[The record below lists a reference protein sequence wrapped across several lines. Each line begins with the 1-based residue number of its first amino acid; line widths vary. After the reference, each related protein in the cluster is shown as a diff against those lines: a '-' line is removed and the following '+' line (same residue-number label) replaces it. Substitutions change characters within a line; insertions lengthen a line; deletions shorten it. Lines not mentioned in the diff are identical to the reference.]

1 MNTMRTKF
9 LTTHDDVLEALG
21 REIDIPEHLLEKA
34 TDRYLAVGR
43 HLDRPASSIRH
54 LEPEI
59 SPQGSMLLGT
69 VTRPIGDA
77 DEYDFDLVCLLKATK
92 LDYTQAQLK
101 ADVGH
106 EIKDYAESN
115 NMHEDPEEGRRC
127 WTLTYS
133 DGEKFHMD
141 ILPAIP
147 DRQAYQALLAHKGHV
162 ALASDPT
169 MIDHAIAITDKD
181 HPAYRRISMDWLVS
195 NPKVYAAWFKM
206 RQAHEMIRRK
216 RTLVDGRIY
225 ASVEDVPDHKV
236 KTPLQRSVQLLK
248 RHRDVMFQGRD
259 ERPISV
265 IITTLAAHAYQG
277 EQTIVEALQTIL
289 PTMDEYIEDR
299 GGKKLVRNP
308 VNPEEN
314 FADRWAGDPA
324 RQRAF
329 DEWLD
334 AARRDFG
341 EFFAASISR
350 VPEEFQRAMT
360 SKTMAKVS
368 PGIANLGAPAV
379 AALADEI
386 ADMRSAGQ
394 DHKPW
399 SR

>member
-1 MNTMRTKF
+1 MNTMRNKT

-21 REIDIPEHLLEKA
+21 REIDIPEHLLDEA
-34 TDRYLAVGR
+34 TDRYGAVGR
-43 HLDRPASSIRH
+43 HLDRRTSSIKH

-77 DEYDFDLVCLLKATK
+77 DEYDFDLVCLLNATK

-101 ADVGH
+101 AYVGH
-106 EIKDYAESN
+106 EIRDYAASN
-115 NMHEDPEEGRRC
+115 NMHEDPDEGRRC

-133 DGEKFHMD
+133 DGEKFHLD
-141 ILPAIP
+141 ILPTIP
-147 DRQAYQALLAHKGHV
+147 DRQAYQTLLAQKRHL

-169 MIDHAIAITDKD
+169 VVDHAIAITDKD
-181 HPAYRRISMDWLVS
+181 HPSYRRISTDWLVS
-195 NPKVYAAWFKM
+195 NPKGYAAWFRM
-206 RQAHEMIRRK
+206 RQAQEIFRRK
-216 RTLVDGRIY
+216 RNLVDGRIY
-225 ASVEDVPDHKV
+225 ASAEDVPDHKV

-248 RHRDVMFQGRD
+248 RHRDAMFRGRD

-265 IITTLAAHAYQG
+265 IITTLAAHAYEG
-277 EQTIVEALQTIL
+277 EQTIADALQTIL
-289 PTMDEYIEDR
+289 PTMDEYIEELGDE
-299 GGKKLVRNP
+299 KWVRNP

-324 RQRAF
+324 RRDAF
-329 DEWLD
+329 YEWLE
-334 AARRDFG
+334 AAQRDFG
-341 EFFAASISR
+341 EFFAASITR
-350 VPEEFQRAMT
+350 VPREFERAMT

-368 PGIANLGAPAV
+368 SGIASLTTPSI

-386 ADMRSAGQ
+386 AEMRSTGQ